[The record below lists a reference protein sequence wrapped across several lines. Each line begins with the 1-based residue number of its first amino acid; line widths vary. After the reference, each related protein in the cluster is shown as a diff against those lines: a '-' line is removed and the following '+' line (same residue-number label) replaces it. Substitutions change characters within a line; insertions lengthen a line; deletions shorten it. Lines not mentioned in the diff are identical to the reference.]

1 MATQQEITQR
11 HSIIRGWL
19 ETGAPVASVATMATV
34 RFSYSRSS
42 AYEDIKTVQAAI
54 DKSPDGPS
62 LQEQSEPL
70 DPDGILAMLQHQ
82 FSIAAAEGDV
92 GAMAKLVG
100 AIDKAKKWR
109 GMGQEGTGRWA

>member
-1 MATQQEITQR
+1 MATQHEIAQR

-34 RFSYSRSS
+34 RFSYSRST
-42 AYEDIKTVQAAI
+42 AYDDIKAVQAVI
-54 DKSPDGPS
+54 DQSDDGPT

-82 FSIAAAEGDV
+82 FSIATAEGDV
-92 GAMAKLVG
+92 GAMTKLVG

-109 GMGQEGTGRWA
+109 GMGQEGTSRWA

>member
-1 MATQQEITQR
+1 MATQQQIAQR
-11 HSIIRGWL
+11 QSIIRGWL
-19 ETGAPVASVATMATV
+19 ETGIPVASVATMAAV

-42 AYEDIKTVQAAI
+42 AYEDIKTVQALI
-54 DKSPDGPS
+54 DCSDDGPT

-92 GAMAKLVG
+92 PAMTKLVG

>member
-1 MATQQEITQR
+1 MATQQQIQQR
-11 HSIIRGWL
+11 HSVIRGWL

-34 RFSYSRSS
+34 RFNYSRST
-42 AYEDIKTVQAAI
+42 AYDDIKAVQAVI
-54 DKSPDGPS
+54 DESDDGPA

-92 GAMAKLVG
+92 PAMTKLVG

-109 GMGQEGTGRWA
+109 GMGQEGTGHWA